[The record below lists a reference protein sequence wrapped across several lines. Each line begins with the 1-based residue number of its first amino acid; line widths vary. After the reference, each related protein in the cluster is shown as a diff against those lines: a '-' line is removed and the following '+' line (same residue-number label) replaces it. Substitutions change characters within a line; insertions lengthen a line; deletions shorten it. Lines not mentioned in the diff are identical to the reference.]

1 MKLFTSHL
9 VIYVWFLSEL
19 ALSLW
24 KRSRT
29 NATSHD
35 NGSLGRIWRVN
46 TVAITMAVA
55 VAYTIH
61 GCRLPVSRPT
71 AFAIMWAG
79 LIFRWYAIIH
89 LGRFFTTNVAIASD
103 QHVVDTGPYRFIRH
117 PSYTGGMIT
126 LLGLGLSLGNWASL
140 LLVVIPCYAVLL
152 WRIRIEE
159 QTLLTGLGEPYRNY
173 MRRTK
178 RLVPFIY

>member
-1 MKLFTSHL
+1 MKLFTSDL

-19 ALSLW
+19 ALALW

-35 NGSLGRIWRVN
+35 SGSLGRIWLVN
-46 TVAITMAVA
+46 TVAITLAVTA
-55 VAYTIH
+55 AYRVH
-61 GCRLPVSRPT
+61 DWYLPINRHT
-71 AFAIMWAG
+71 TFAMMWAG

-117 PSYTGGMIT
+117 PSYTGVMIV
-126 LLGLGLSLGNWASL
+126 LLGLGLSLGNWVSL

-159 QTLLTGLGEPYRNY
+159 QTLLAGLGEPYRNY
-173 MRRTK
+173 MQRTR